1 MAVKKSE
8 LYSIL
13 WEACNKLRGG
23 VEPSRYK
30 DYVLVLLF
38 FKYVSDRYKG
48 KRFAEF
54 EVNEGASFDDLVKA
68 AGKSDVGERVD
79 IIIQK
84 FLEDNKLK
92 GLLPD
97 VSFNN
102 PDELG
107 KGKELVDK
115 VSGLIRVFQN
125 PAIDFKSNMASG
137 DDIIGDAYE
146 YFMMKFA
153 QESGKSKGQFY
164 TPSEVSRT
172 VARLIGIGNIDTTA
186 QRPYTLHD
194 PAAGSGSLLIRAADE
209 APTRADGSSLVDIYG
224 QEKYPDTAGLAK
236 MNFILHN
243 KATGEIKASN
253 TLSDPQYIN
262 DFGELTKFDFIVM
275 NPPFSDKDWTDG
287 IKVDKDKFKRFD
299 GYSTTPPK
307 KNGDYA
313 WFLHV
318 LKALKSTGKAGIIL
332 PHGILFRGN
341 SEETIRKEILKKK
354 WIKGIVSLPS
364 NLFYGTG
371 IPACIILVDKENAD
385 ERKGIF
391 FIDASD
397 GYKKDGDKN
406 RLREQD
412 IEKIVQT
419 FNNKTE
425 INGYSRFVSY
435 EEIDKNHDGNLNV
448 PRYIQKID
456 ETLPQNIESH
466 LNGGIPKLDIE
477 SLEKLWEVSPGLKT
491 KLFKPKD
498 EIKGIFDLKVIP
510 EAVEETIAQ
519 DSNIEG
525 EATKESEQLFSDFEK
540 SAADTLLGINADTDP
555 KKIIRHLGFAMLASY
570 DASKIISNYDAYDVL
585 LNYWNEKL
593 QDDVYVIKSLG
604 YEAAREIEY
613 VYATKKGKDENGDEI
628 KVEDKSKIKSFDGV
642 LIPREIIEKEY
653 FATELNEIEK
663 LNEQVNILISEM
675 DEMIEEQSG
684 EESLFAEVLNDKGD
698 SITKGNLNNRIK
710 LIESKKES
718 EDAAVLAELLGY
730 FNDDKLKAEDF
741 AQQQSNIANYDIRNK
756 DGKLGKQKISTAIKL
771 AKETAT
777 IPEDFMEEY
786 TLLLAY
792 QEKVEQLEKINKT
805 INDKISE
812 LDEKVTNKYSEISM
826 EEIKTLLFDKKWMTR
841 IREDIKIELDS
852 AMNLWISKVHTIA
865 NRYEKTLSDI
875 EEETKKSE
883 AEVKAAL
890 ERMGYKW

>member
-48 KRFAEF
+48 KRFADF
-54 EVNEGASFDDLVKA
+54 EVSEGASFDELVKA
-68 AGKSDVGERVD
+68 CGKPDVGERVD

-84 FLEDNKLK
+84 FLENNQLK
-92 GLLPD
+92 GLLPG

-115 VSGLIRVFQN
+115 VSGLIKVFQN

-172 VARLIGIGNIDTTA
+172 IARLIGIGNIDVSV
-186 QRPYTLHD
+186 QRHYMLHD

-209 APTRADGSSLVDIYG
+209 APNRADGNSIVDIYG
-224 QEKYPDTAGLAK
+224 QEKYTDTAGLAK

-243 KATGEIKASN
+243 KATGEIKAAN
-253 TLSDPQYIN
+253 TLSDPQYI
-262 DFGELTKFDFIVM
+262 DEFGELTKFDFIVM

-287 IKVDKDKFKRFD
+287 IKVSEDKFKRFD
-299 GYSTTPPK
+299 GYGAIPPE

-318 LKALKSTGKAGIIL
+318 LKALKPTGKAGIIL

-341 SEETIRKEILKKK
+341 AEETIRKAIIKKK
-354 WIKGIVSLPS
+354 WIKGIVSLPA

-371 IPACIILVDKENAD
+371 IPACIIVVDKENAD
-385 ERKGIF
+385 KREGIF

-397 GYKKDGDKN
+397 GYKKDGNKN

-419 FNNKTE
+419 FNNRTE
-425 INGYSRFVSY
+425 IKGYSRFVSF
-435 EEIDKNHDGNLNV
+435 EEIEKNDGNLNV

-456 ETLPQNIESH
+456 NSLPQSIESH
-466 LNGGIPKLDIE
+466 LNGGIPKFDIDSLD
-477 SLEKLWEVSPGLKT
+477 KLWSVSPELKR
-491 KLFKPKD
+491 KLFKVKD
-498 EIKGIFDLKVIP
+498 AEHDICELNVAPDATEEVIAEDQDIIK
-510 EAVEETIAQ
+510 ETNMELNVSFAKWQKIAQ
-519 DSNIEG
+519 
-525 EATKESEQLFSDFEK
+525 EK
-540 SAADTLLGINADTDP
+540 LLTINQDTAP
-555 KKIIRHLGFAMLASY
+555 KSLIRELGFAMLKSY
-570 DASKIISNYDAYDVL
+570 AEAKILDNYDVYDVL

-604 YEAAREIEY
+604 YEAGREIDY
-613 VYATKKGKDENGDEI
+613 TYATKARKDAEGNEI
-628 KVEDKSKIKSFDGV
+628 KIENKNKIKSFDGA
-642 LIPREIIEKEY
+642 LIPREILEKEY
-653 FATELNEIEK
+653 FNDELEDLANLTSQAESISAELNEM
-663 LNEQVNILISEM
+663 V
-675 DEMIEEQSG
+675 EEQAG
-684 EESLFAEVLNDKGD
+684 EDSLFAEVLNEKGD
-698 SITKGNLNNRIK
+698 SVTKSNLINRINF
-710 LIESKKES
+710 IENQKVSD
-718 EDAAVLAELLGY
+718 DATALEELLTI
-730 FNDDKLKAEDF
+730 FDEDTDKAEKF
-741 AQQQSNIANYDIRNK
+741 VKTKSILEKYELRNK
-756 DGKLGKQKISTAIKL
+756 NGKLGKGKINAAIKL
-771 AKETAT
+771 AKEEAELPAEY
-777 IPEDFMEEY
+777 IEEY
-786 TLLLAY
+786 DLLIKY
-792 QEKVEQLEKINKT
+792 REKLNALDEVNQQLKEKT
-805 INDKISE
+805 SE
-812 LDEKVTNKYSEISM
+812 LDTKVAEKYPTLTID
-826 EEIKTLLFDKKWMTR
+826 EIKHLLFDKKWMAKLQA
-841 IREDIKIELDS
+841 DIKNDIDNVINDW
-852 AMNLWISKVHTIA
+852 ASKVHTIA
-865 NRYEKTLSDI
+865 SRYEKTLSEI
-875 EEETKKSE
+875 EAETAKSE
-883 AEVKAAL
+883 QAVKAAL
-890 ERMGYKW
+890 ERMGYRW